1 MYDIE
6 SEGQDE
12 QMAVGGDQQQRVV
25 AKWIEVDENA
35 PIDGM
40 PVDGTADRSMDGD
53 VVAQDPS
60 WSSHDH

>member
-1 MYDIE
+1 
-6 SEGQDE
+6 
-12 QMAVGGDQQQRVV
+12 MAVGGDQQQRVV